1 VEKSQV
7 VVLNFMSW
15 PTEMLKIIKSAIS
28 IINDNATLI
37 LVIITAVYAYFT
49 YRMAKIMAK
58 QVVADI
64 QVSNVILG
72 SNFIEGWFKERLE
85 KQPEQIGKD
94 SFFEFNLLFDVR
106 NKSSGSGS
114 IDKPILVLKFTNDGF
129 ECTVH
134 PKTKSYSWHS
144 VDGNPNVREQEVT
157 DFGGT
162 IFLRGGE
169 SQKIELEYILHDFDD
184 EALKHVKENLSS
196 LEYYLKFTDNL
207 GENYLIKISDIR
219 GEREVH
225 RG

>member
-1 VEKSQV
+1 MIWVTKTIEIVKSIAG
-7 VVLNFMSW
+7 M
-15 PTEMLKIIKSAIS
+15 
-28 IINDNATLI
+28 INENATLI

-58 QVVADI
+58 QVIADI
-64 QVSNVILG
+64 QVSNTVLG
-72 SNFIEGWFKERLE
+72 SNFAESWLKERLE

-94 SFFEFNLLFDVR
+94 SFFEFSLLFDIR
-106 NKSSGSGS
+106 NKSSGNGS
-114 IDKPILVLKFTNDGF
+114 IDKPTLILKFTNDGF
-129 ECTVH
+129 ECAVL

-144 VDGNPNVREQEVT
+144 VDGNPNVQEQEVT

-169 SQKIELEYILHDFDD
+169 SQKIELEYMLHYFND
-184 EALKHVKENLSS
+184 EVLKHIKENLNS

-207 GENYLIKISDIR
+207 GKSYSLKINDIK

-225 RG
+225 RR

>member
-1 VEKSQV
+1 MTGLIE
-7 VVLNFMSW
+7 
-15 PTEMLKIIKSAIS
+15 IIKFVTSA
-28 IINDNATLI
+28 INDNATLI
-37 LVIITAVYAYFT
+37 LVIITGIYAYFT

-64 QVSNVILG
+64 QVSNLVLG
-72 SNFIEGWFKERLE
+72 SNFIESWFKERLE
-85 KQPEQIGKD
+85 KQPQQIGMD

-114 IDKPILVLKFTNDGF
+114 IDKPTLVLKFTNDGF
-129 ECTVH
+129 EYTIH

-144 VDGNPNVREQEVT
+144 VDGNQNVREQEVT

-169 SQKIELEYILHDFDD
+169 SQKIELEYMLHDFND
-184 EALKHVKENLSS
+184 EVLKHVKENLSS
-196 LEYYLKFTDNL
+196 LEYHLKFTDNL
-207 GENYLIKISDIR
+207 GKNYSLKINDIR

-225 RG
+225 RS

>member
-1 VEKSQV
+1 
-7 VVLNFMSW
+7 LIMTW
-15 PTEMLKIIKSAIS
+15 LTKISEVIKSAIG

-64 QVSNVILG
+64 QVSNIVLG
-72 SNFIEGWFKERLE
+72 SNFIESWFKERLE
-85 KQPEQIGKD
+85 KQPQQIGTN

-144 VDGNPNVREQEVT
+144 VDGNLSVQEQEVT

-169 SQKIELEYILHDFDD
+169 SQKIELEYMLHNFDD
-184 EALKHVKENLSS
+184 KALKHVKENLSS

-207 GENYLIKISDIR
+207 GKNYLMKINDIR
-219 GEREVH
+219 GKREVH
-225 RG
+225 RR